1 MCEIIAITIDG
12 EVASGKTSVGRIVA
26 KHLRYRF
33 LDTGLMYRALTW
45 AVVNNDIDPNDSDTL
60 VRLSAENIIAVNFD
74 DNGEGVVYL
83 GDWNSTPYLH
93 NPKVEMHV
101 SSISRVPAVREKM
114 VIQQRILARDNSIVM
129 VGRDIGTVVLPSAK
143 HKIFLTAS
151 PEIRALRRHKEPKI
165 DSPPSFDDILR
176 ALKERD
182 FQDKSRAVGPVVP
195 AENARIIH
203 TDDLS
208 LDQVVNWILELVKEP
223 T

>member
-1 MCEIIAITIDG
+1 MSEIIAITIDG

-45 AVVNNDIDPNDSDTL
+45 AAVNNNIDPNDADTL
-60 VRLSAENIIAVNFD
+60 VRLAAENIVEVKFD
-74 DNGEGVVYL
+74 HNGEGVVYL

-93 NPKVEMHV
+93 DSKVEMHV
-101 SSISRVPAVREKM
+101 SSVSRVPAVRGEM
-114 VIQQRILARDNSIVM
+114 VTQQRILARDDSIIM
-129 VGRDIGTVVLPSAK
+129 VGRDIGTVVLPNAK

-151 PEIRALRRHKEPKI
+151 PEIRALRRYEEQ
-165 DSPPSFDDILR
+165 DANRAPSYDDILR
-176 ALKERD
+176 ALKARD
-182 FQDKSRAVGPVVP
+182 LQDKSRVVGPVVP
-195 AENARIIH
+195 AEDAHIIQ

-208 LDQVVNWILELVKEP
+208 LGQVVNWILKIVEES

>member
-1 MCEIIAITIDG
+1 MSEMIAITIDG

-26 KHLRYRF
+26 QRLSYRF

-45 AVVNNDIDPNDSDTL
+45 AAVNNNIDPNDADTL
-60 VRLSAENIIAVNFD
+60 VRLAAENIIIVNFD
-74 DNGEGVVYL
+74 NNGEGVVYL

-93 NPKVEMHV
+93 DPAVEMHV
-101 SSISRVPAVREKM
+101 SSVARVPAVREAM
-114 VIQQRILARDNSIVM
+114 VIQQRILARDNPIVM

-151 PEIRALRRHKEPKI
+151 PEIRALRRYEEQKT
-165 DSPPSFDDILR
+165 DRSTSFDDILR
-176 ALKERD
+176 ALEARD
-182 FQDKSRAVGPVVP
+182 LQDKSRTVGPVLP
-195 AENARIIH
+195 AKDSHVIH

-208 LDQVVNWILELVKEP
+208 LDQVVDWILRIVKEP